1 MKQYNFTEKI
11 GEGAFA
17 QVWRVTDETGK
28 VYACKK
34 SRNRKLLKQEA
45 EYMRTLKM
53 PVFPRFYEYRETERE
68 GRLFMELIEGSSL
81 TEWVL
86 NEENELTAG
95 SRQKL
100 REQIM
105 QIGLGLAE
113 GLEPLQEREP
123 ALVYRDLKPDN
134 IMIAKDGK
142 VRIVDLGLICPEG
155 ARGDRGGSPGCA
167 APEQFE
173 QGAEITGRA
182 DVYAWGKVMEWLM
195 VNCCKEMEKQRRHK
209 LISRRAMRNEATQD
223 MLIQMCG
230 KKEAEARLHSM
241 RFVRDV
247 LRNYSSEENT
257 MKLSNYAR
265 DVLRGRLIV
274 RKSVVKTGGKS

>member
-17 QVWRVTDETGK
+17 QVWRMTDETGK
-28 VYACKK
+28 DYACKR

-45 EYMRTLKM
+45 EYMRTLKI

-68 GRLFMELIEGSSL
+68 GQLFMELIEGSSL

-86 NEENELTAG
+86 SEENELTAG

-105 QIGLGLAE
+105 QIGLRLAE
-113 GLEPLQEREP
+113 GLEPLQEWEP

-142 VRIVDLGLICPEG
+142 VRIVDLGLICSEG

-182 DVYAWGKVMEWLM
+182 DVYAWGKVMEWMLLKCGT
-195 VNCCKEMEKQRRHK
+195 VEGRGAKREVSLHTFLQWCTAA
-209 LISRRAMRNEATQD
+209 RAEERPP
-223 MLIQMCG
+223 G
-230 KKEAEARLHSM
+230 M
-241 RFVRDV
+241 RFLKEFVRHYNPEKNCFEPGRNQNDI
-247 LRNYSSEENT
+247 LRR
-257 MKLSNYAR
+257 K
-265 DVLRGRLIV
+265 LIV
-274 RKSVVKTGGKS
+274 RKSVVRIERKS